1 MTASTMPVSAEGRPV
16 PPASTPRRGPLGWW
30 LSDVRVLAQRSLA
43 RIVREPETLMDVT
56 IQPIVFVLLFAYV
69 FGSAIAI
76 PGGGSYREYLIG
88 GMLGMG
94 LAGTA
99 PGTAVALVTDM
110 STGLIDRFRSLPMS
124 RAAVLAG
131 RTLADLLTQALGALV
146 VAGVGLAIGWRIHT
160 GVADTLAAFGL
171 ALLLGYAFTWAG
183 ACLGMAL
190 RSPEAAQ
197 QLGFILFLPLTFVS
211 NAFVPTQGMPG
222 WLQAVAN
229 WNPLSALAAACRHLL
244 REPGPGRLDP
254 GLAYAASRAGG
265 VALVRRSPGRLRSPG
280 CPPLPP
286 QVPHLSPPASRGSGG
301 GRGPRRRGGAQV
313 RDLCLP
319 PARRGAP
326 QACSRR
332 AGD

>member
-1 MTASTMPVSAEGRPV
+1 
-16 PPASTPRRGPLGWW
+16 
-30 LSDVRVLAQRSLA
+30 VLTQRSLA

-69 FGSAIAI
+69 FGSAIVI

-94 LAGTA
+94 IAGTA

-146 VAGVGLAIGWRIHT
+146 VAAVGLAIGWRVHT
-160 GVADTLAAFGL
+160 GIADTLAAFGL
-171 ALLLGYAFTWAG
+171 ALLFGYAFTWAG
-183 ACLGMAL
+183 ACMGMVL

-197 QLGFILFLPLTFVS
+197 QLGFILFLPLTFIS

-229 WNPLSALAAACRHLL
+229 WNPLSALAAACRHLFGN
-244 REPGPGRLDP
+244 PDP
-254 GLAYAASRAGG
+254 AATVQAWPMQHAVLAVLLWSAAL
-265 VALVRRSPGRLRSPG
+265 LVVFAPLAVHLYRRKSL
-280 CPPLPP
+280 
-286 QVPHLSPPASRGSGG
+286 A
-301 GRGPRRRGGAQV
+301 
-313 RDLCLP
+313 
-319 PARRGAP
+319 
-326 QACSRR
+326 
-332 AGD
+332 